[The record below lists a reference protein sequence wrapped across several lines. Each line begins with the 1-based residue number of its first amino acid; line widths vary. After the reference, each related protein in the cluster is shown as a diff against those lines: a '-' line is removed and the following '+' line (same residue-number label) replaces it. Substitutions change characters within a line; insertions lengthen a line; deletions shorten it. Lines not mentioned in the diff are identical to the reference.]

1 METGIKMRILVV
13 DDELPTREYLR
24 RLLADTDG
32 EHVLAGE
39 AADAREAIACCRAQ
53 PIDVVLLDSQ
63 MPGMSGVEAVQQLAT
78 LERPPTI
85 VFLTA
90 EQGAPQP
97 LTERQVAGCL
107 LKPIRRDRL
116 HEVLRA
122 ARRVAT
128 VNGGGTGSGSA
139 PTLERR
145 TKISA
150 RYRGRIRTVAVPD
163 IIYLQADQKYVNV
176 RHLAGELLVD
186 DSLRTFELEFPDLFI
201 RIHRNALVT
210 RSRLVGLLKLPDGTV
225 LTELRDCDTRLAVS
239 RRHLT
244 EVRRWLQWR
253 DTPRQVL

>member
-32 EHVLAGE
+32 EHVIAGE
-39 AADAREAIACCRAQ
+39 AVNARDAIACCRAQ
-53 PIDVVLLDSQ
+53 PIDVVLLDTQ
-63 MPGMSGVEAVQQLAT
+63 IPGMSGVEAVRQLAT

-90 EQGAPQP
+90 DNGAAHPMA
-97 LTERQVAGCL
+97 ERQVAGCL

-116 HEVLRA
+116 HEALRA
-122 ARRVAT
+122 ARRVAQI
-128 VNGGGTGSGSA
+128 NGSGST
-139 PTLERR
+139 PTPRLERR

-176 RHLAGELLVD
+176 RHLGGELLVD
-186 DSLRTFELEFPDLFI
+186 DSLRTFEQEFPDLFL
-201 RIHRNALVT
+201 RIHRNALVA
-210 RSRLVGLLKLPDGTV
+210 RSRLIGLLKQPDGLV
-225 LTELRDCDTRLAVS
+225 LTELRDCDTRLPVS

-244 EVRRWLQWR
+244 EVRRWLQMR
-253 DTPRQVL
+253 EVPRSLL